1 MNLEEILPQLQEWF
15 APEEHKDRTLPGG
28 GRWFYVPHQ
37 SITQRLNA
45 VCPGHWH
52 TKVNSTNIAGDYT
65 VVMVELTICGV
76 TRTGIGDD
84 KTFPELNEQ
93 GKAKVIGT
101 PPVRAFRSAFKDA
114 AEQFGICAY
123 LDDQKA
129 KRNEFAQ
136 YMAKK
141 GDQRANKFIT
151 ENGWIEQPTQKSEPI
166 GRDSLMR
173 STKSRLDRLRWTGA
187 NESEYLSKTY
197 GVESRTQLSNNQLS
211 SFLGHLKSLEVAIN
225 SDISPSPNT
234 AQISPLSSPAPDRT
248 LLNAEI
254 ESVLKRKNIQIE
266 QAQNALFELFNV
278 RSRQQISDNQLAQ
291 FLDYLKSTA

>member
-1 MNLEEILPQLQEWF
+1 MQLEEILPKLIEWF
-15 APEEHKDRTLPGG
+15 APEEHKERTLPGG
-28 GRWFYVPHQ
+28 GRWFFVPHQ
-37 SITQRLNA
+37 TITQRLNA

-101 PPVRAFRSAFKDA
+101 PPIRAFRSAFKDA

-129 KRNEFAQ
+129 KRNDFAK

-141 GDQRANKFIT
+141 GDGRANQFIT
-151 ENGWIEQPTQKSEPI
+151 ENGWVEQPPKSEPL
-166 GRDSLMR
+166 GRDSLMK
-173 STKSRLDRLRWTGA
+173 STKSELTRLKWSDA
-187 NESEYLSKTY
+187 QEIDYLMKTFE
-197 GVESRTQLSNNQLS
+197 VQSRTNLSNNQLS
-211 SFLGHLKSLEVAIN
+211 SLLGHLKSQQPALPPVL
-225 SDISPSPNT
+225 SP
-234 AQISPLSSPAPDRT
+234 PAPNRN

-254 ESVLKRKNIQIE
+254 ESLLKRKNISIE
-266 QAQNALFELFNV
+266 QAKNVLSELFAGV
-278 RSRQQISDNQLAQ
+278 RSRQHLTDAQLAQ
-291 FLDYLKSTA
+291 FLDYLKSAKENHLGAAN